1 MGGTLRETC
10 GKGTL
15 RGMLREI
22 LREREIKN
30 SWVNFN
36 FCVCLGTNANCA
48 LAGSHLAWCLK

>member
-1 MGGTLRETC
+1 MGGILRETC
-10 GKGTL
+10 GKGIL
-15 RGMLREI
+15 RGI

-48 LAGSHLAWCLK
+48 QAGSHLAWCLK